1 MASKTYEI
9 EFQDGK
15 TIEVTPTLEDT
26 LAFETTL
33 RKNKRWGELKENA
46 IKLIPFRAWNAAVRN
61 GLTKLTWEEFTTGKT
76 AAVDVSLKDEPET
89 DDDDASEVEGVGK
102 AGPKAART
110 TP

>member
-1 MASKTYEI
+1 VASKTYVI
-9 EFQDGK
+9 EFQDGE

-46 IKLIPFRAWNAAVRN
+46 IKLIPFRAWNAAHRK
-61 GLTKLTWEEFTTGKT
+61 GLTALDWEQFTTGDT
-76 AAVDVSLKDEPET
+76 AAVDVSLKDDVDE
-89 DDDDASEVEGVGK
+89 DDDDASEVEGLGK
-102 AGPKAART
+102 AGRKAAPT